1 MIDVKEIILTDDPL
15 KNIFIMAP
23 HLSEADQNKVFGMVC
38 GLIGSSE
45 CKKDDKQRDESESL
59 EGGR

>member
-1 MIDVKEIILTDDPL
+1 MIDVKEITLTDDPL

-45 CKKDDKQRDESESL
+45 CKDDKQRDESEPL

>member
-1 MIDVKEIILTDDPL
+1 MDDLNIILTDDPL

-38 GLIGSSE
+38 GLIGSSK
-45 CKKDDKQRDESESL
+45 CKDDKQRDESEPL